1 MMPKQQK
8 GDGGEAEKLL
18 DRLDLLSRRSEVIAK
33 GEFIRLLRKTME
45 VFSLEPADMRPKAD
59 TGYPGG
65 LIHLKRDIPTVI
77 IPDIHGR
84 TAFIPTVLRQTDEE
98 GISVADR
105 LVTGDIQI
113 LCLGDAFHGEARAAR
128 RWYEAYR
135 EFMAGYRIHAA
146 MDMEMRE
153 NFSVMEMIL
162 YLKSSFPE
170 HFHFLKGNHEN
181 IRNESERGNY
191 AFGKFVNEGA
201 MVRSYVASFVG
212 EDFLSEYG
220 EFEHSLPLL
229 AVGNG
234 FLASHAEP
242 EDFYPEESVI
252 NYREHPDVVY
262 GLTWTGNDEA
272 KPGSV
277 AKMISHY
284 LKPSSQG
291 RYFGGHRPVDGLFA
305 LRAEGRYIQIN
316 NPSRF
321 VIGWIPVS
329 GDIEPEKTVQAIR

>member
-135 EFMAGYRIHAA
+135 E
-146 MDMEMRE
+146 
-153 NFSVMEMIL
+153 
-162 YLKSSFPE
+162 
-170 HFHFLKGNHEN
+170 
-181 IRNESERGNY
+181 
-191 AFGKFVNEGA
+191 
-201 MVRSYVASFVG
+201 
-212 EDFLSEYG
+212 
-220 EFEHSLPLL
+220 
-229 AVGNG
+229 
-234 FLASHAEP
+234 
-242 EDFYPEESVI
+242 
-252 NYREHPDVVY
+252 
-262 GLTWTGNDEA
+262 
-272 KPGSV
+272 
-277 AKMISHY
+277 
-284 LKPSSQG
+284 
-291 RYFGGHRPVDGLFA
+291 
-305 LRAEGRYIQIN
+305 
-316 NPSRF
+316 
-321 VIGWIPVS
+321 
-329 GDIEPEKTVQAIR
+329 